1 MMGPVK
7 TEQSWGWGAKA
18 GEKVERREEQLET
31 QRTGKI
37 FSKETVEEQSPEKH
51 ERKNNE
57 DNS

>member
-7 TEQSWGWGAKA
+7 TKQSWGGAKA

-31 QRTGKI
+31 QSTGKI
-37 FSKETVEEQSPEKH
+37 FSKKTAEEQRPEKQ